1 MTHPQIWR
9 DCLDQLRTTIPVEE
23 LTSWLMPLH
32 SVQVDRTLK
41 LLAPNRYV
49 LEHIKNNLQPEI
61 EQAVF
66 GLDAN
71 INRVL
76 FEVGSYTTGA
86 TGATGTNGANGTN
99 GAAGTNGV
107 APTPRAAKS
116 HYLNGSLNRD
126 YTFTNHVKGVSNQL
140 ARAAAQQVGKNT
152 GKSYNPLFIYGGVG
166 LGKTHLMQAAGNT
179 ALQQNPGAK
188 VAYVR
193 SERFVNDMVE
203 ALKKGQMDKFKRH
216 YRSLDMLL
224 IDDIQFLARKT
235 MSQEEFFNTFNALL
249 EGQKQIVITSDR
261 MPKAIAH
268 VEERLTSR
276 FGSGLTVTVE
286 PPELETRVAILEKK
300 AQDQGLVL
308 SREVAFFVANLIYS
322 NVREL
327 EGALCR
333 IVASSRLTGRVVDID
348 LAREELRDLLA
359 FQEKRISIDNIQQTI
374 AGYYKIRV
382 SDLLSKDRSR
392 RVTRPRQLAM
402 FFAKAYTNLS
412 LPQIG
417 DYFGGKDH
425 TTVLHACKK
434 ITELLQSDPN
444 MKKDHDNLQHLLM
457 G

>member
-1 MTHPQIWR
+1 M
-9 DCLDQLRTTIPVEE
+9 
-23 LTSWLMPLH
+23 
-32 SVQVDRTLK
+32 
-41 LLAPNRYV
+41 

-286 PPELETRVAILEKK
+286 PPNWKPGSPSWRKK

-382 SDLLSKDRSR
+382 SDLLSKDSLAAGHPPPATGN
-392 RVTRPRQLAM
+392 VFRQ
-402 FFAKAYTNLS
+402 S
-412 LPQIG
+412 V
-417 DYFGGKDH
+417 H
-425 TTVLHACKK
+425 
-434 ITELLQSDPN
+434 
-444 MKKDHDNLQHLLM
+444 
-457 G
+457 